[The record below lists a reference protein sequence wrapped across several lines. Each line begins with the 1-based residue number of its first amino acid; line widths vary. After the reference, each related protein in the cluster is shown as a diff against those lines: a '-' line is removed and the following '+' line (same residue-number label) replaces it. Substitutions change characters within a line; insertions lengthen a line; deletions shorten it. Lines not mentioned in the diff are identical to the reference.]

1 MLNSKETKAINF
13 LLQCLREVA
22 PGFAGVFY
30 CLEDVDLVQ
39 VESEYG
45 GLYKIQ
51 FKVLKSDKVLGE
63 LKDSQSQFD
72 EKTVLLN
79 EKLFSQSFGSILSTL
94 THELQHAFG
103 LADGQELSDGLTI
116 LLKIMIDH
124 PEKLKLFKNDWEK
137 YRII

>member
-1 MLNSKETKAINF
+1 MNRDYMANMLFNINDVVETIKGHSINNDII
-13 LLQCLREVA
+13 E
-22 PGFAGVFY
+22 
-30 CLEDVDLVQ
+30 
-39 VESEYG
+39 EY
-45 GLYKIQ
+45 
-51 FKVLKSDKVLGE
+51 DE
-63 LKDSQSQFD
+63 SQFD

-103 LADGQELSDGLTI
+103 LADGQRAFSDGLTI